1 MLLLIKQSEID
12 EARTDRFY
20 EAYKTESDLSLA
32 EVMALNFCGGE
43 GVPNLVIVDDYPF
56 TPDQIHHPDL

>member
-56 TPDQIHHPDL
+56 TPDQIHHPDF

>member
-12 EARTDRFY
+12 KARTRRLY

-32 EVMALNFCGGE
+32 EAMALDFCGGE
-43 GVPNLVIVDDYPF
+43 EF
-56 TPDQIHHPDL
+56 QIWSL